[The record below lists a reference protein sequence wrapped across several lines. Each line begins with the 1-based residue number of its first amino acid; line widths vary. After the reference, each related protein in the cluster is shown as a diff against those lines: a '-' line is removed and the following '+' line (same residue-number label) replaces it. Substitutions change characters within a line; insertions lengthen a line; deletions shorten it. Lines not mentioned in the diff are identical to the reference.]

1 MAIVLGIYTGGTYTD
16 AVLVDHESGAI
27 LAGAKALTTH
37 NHLQA
42 GIAGAIERVLAAPAA
57 RHVRVE
63 DVRLV
68 SVSTTLATNAI
79 AEGRGAPIC
88 ALLIGYQ
95 DALPDEESMQR
106 PEFDLPQARYAFVRG
121 GHDPEGVERE
131 PLDLYGLRAAIL
143 QHAPHVAAFAISGYF
158 GTRNPEH
165 ELEAKR
171 MVAEMTGL
179 PVTCGHELTH
189 QLDAIR
195 RAMTVNLN
203 ATLIPLLTDLIA
215 AVEQTMAQ
223 HGICAPLMVV
233 KGDGSL
239 MESSLAK
246 ERPIETILSGPAAS
260 VVGAQHLAG
269 GLQDMVV
276 VDMGG
281 TTTDIAVIQA
291 GHPRLSPRGA
301 RVGRWH
307 TMIEAIEAHT
317 AGLGGD
323 SRVWLDAEHSL
334 QVGPTRV
341 VPLSLLASER
351 PETLDALRRQA
362 ERTKPAGSDGEFLL
376 LRSDESESRWSETE
390 RPPFHAE
397 LMAALHRGPL
407 AVDEVLRMMEHPFLY
422 MRYLERL
429 ERLGVVMRAG
439 FTPTDAAHVANQYRE
454 WSLEAAELGARL
466 LGRRVGLQPEAF
478 STHVLELTSL
488 RIAEEVVHKLWNDD
502 RHNGNHGMDRD
513 VLAVA
518 LHPAP
523 ENTLECAFVVKPEL
537 VA

>member
-1 MAIVLGIYTGGTYTD
+1 MAIVLGIDTGGTYTD

-27 LAGAKALTTH
+27 LAEAKALTTH
-37 NHLQA
+37 NHLQV
-42 GIAGAIERVLAAPAA
+42 GIAGAIERVLAAPSA
-57 RHVRVE
+57 RLLCME

-79 AEGRGAPIC
+79 AEGHGAPIC

-95 DALPDEESMQR
+95 DALPDEESIQR
-106 PEFDLPQARYAFVRG
+106 PEFDVPQARYAFVRG
-121 GHDPEGVERE
+121 GHDAEGNERE
-131 PLDLYGLRAAIL
+131 PLDLYALRAAIL

-223 HGICAPLMVV
+223 QGICAPLMVV

-323 SRVWLDAEHSL
+323 SRVWLDAERSL

-341 VPLSLLASER
+341 VPLCLLASEQ
-351 PETLDALRRQA
+351 PEALAALRRQA
-362 ERTKPAGSDGEFLL
+362 ERAKPAASDGEFLL

-390 RPPFHAE
+390 CPPFHAD

-407 AVDEVLRMMEHPFLY
+407 ALEEVLRMMEHPFLY
-422 MRYLERL
+422 MRYLEQL

-439 FTPTDAAHVANQYRE
+439 FTPTDAAHVANRYRE
-454 WSLEAAELGARL
+454 WNVEAAELGARL
-466 LGRRVGLQPEAF
+466 LGRRVGMRPDAF
-478 STHVLELTSL
+478 STRVLELTSL
-488 RIAEEVVHKLWNDD
+488 RIAEEVVHKLWN
-502 RHNGNHGMDRD
+502 
-513 VLAVA
+513 
-518 LHPAP
+518 
-523 ENTLECAFVVKPEL
+523 
-537 VA
+537 